1 MKYHYFVY
9 YKAECDGCM
18 KEGGAEL
25 VRDKKIKTSNDIVS
39 IEKSIALTVD
49 AKRAILCN
57 YIFMRRSIK

>member
-9 YKAECDGCM
+9 YKAERDGGTV
-18 KEGGAEL
+18 EGSAEF
-25 VRDKKIKTSNDIVS
+25 VRDKKIKTSNDIAS

-57 YIFMRRSIK
+57 YIFVRRSIK